1 MVTNKIYSS
10 GNKLAGYSIDYKKKG
25 FRGIRA
31 YKKLLKEGEHE

>member
-25 FRGIRA
+25 FHGIRA
-31 YKKLLKEGEHE
+31 YRKLVKEGEHE